1 MMEKLAILLPF
12 SLYYDKNL
20 NPVSGFFLTIQ
31 QKNYSR
37 YYSYRFL
44 EKIKNLQLFV
54 PKRLIFCDGQWLA
67 NSEKYVVTQNKMLK
81 QDNDKKVWFFGHS
94 TLYLIMYKNMRE
106 VGRYTLLLDLISFN
120 LYIFTNI
127 LYF

>member
-31 QKNYSR
+31 QKNYST
-37 YYSYRFL
+37 YYYYRFH

-54 PKRLIFCDGQWLA
+54 PKLLIFCDGGQ
-67 NSEKYVVTQNKMLK
+67 
-81 QDNDKKVWFFGHS
+81 
-94 TLYLIMYKNMRE
+94 
-106 VGRYTLLLDLISFN
+106 
-120 LYIFTNI
+120 
-127 LYF
+127 